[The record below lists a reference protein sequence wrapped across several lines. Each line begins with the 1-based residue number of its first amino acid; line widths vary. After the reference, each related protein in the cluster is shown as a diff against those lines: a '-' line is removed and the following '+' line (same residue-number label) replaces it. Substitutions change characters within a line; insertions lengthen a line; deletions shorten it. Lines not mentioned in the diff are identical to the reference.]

1 MSSAI
6 AASVLSHG
14 ALSLQPQYIALLD
27 DTSLAESSL
36 FILRVLN
43 FYSPTCCAAIKYVCS
58 ASP

>member
-6 AASVLSHG
+6 AASVLNRG
-14 ALSLQPQYIALLD
+14 AISLQPQYVALLD
-27 DTSLAESSL
+27 DTSLADNSL
-36 FILRVLN
+36 AIPWVLN